1 LTHSGTDY
9 QGLPFFPDNKG
20 ETTMKRVIG
29 SFFVLSL
36 ASGVAFAQDTPPA
49 AGEGTVKVGKQQ
61 GMKLAQ
67 AECDAAWAKANP
79 SGKDKIS
86 AGQAQPFLSDVM
98 AANTNKDGSIDQT
111 EFKAACDAGLMKSPG
126 SATTGSSAGTEG
138 AGPAAPAAPH

>member
-1 LTHSGTDY
+1 
-9 QGLPFFPDNKG
+9 LPFFPDNKG

-67 AECDAAWAKANP
+67 AECAAAWAKANP
-79 SGKDKIS
+79 GGKEKIS
-86 AGQAQPFLSDVM
+86 AGRAQPFISDVM
-98 AANTNKDGSIDQT
+98 AANTNKDGSIDQA
-111 EFKAACDAGLMKSPG
+111 EFKAACDAGLMKTPG

-138 AGPAAPAAPH
+138 AGPAQAPAAPH